1 MIRFDERKC
10 TIISEG
16 QIFDACCIS
25 VTRVSSSKK
34 LESGTKLIT
43 VFQYLK
49 KIWNWNTIHWGYDK
63 RQKFGLKFTTI
74 SNFMLSC

>member
-16 QIFDACCIS
+16 QIFDTCIS
-25 VTRVSSSKK
+25 VTRVSAPKK
-34 LESGTKLIT
+34 WYQIT
-43 VFQYLK
+43 YSFSVLK
-49 KIWNWNTIHWGYDK
+49 KNLELKHNSLGYDK

-74 SNFMLSC
+74 SNFMLNW